1 MNDGFYLFRAC
12 PLGSSNDRPY
22 NTAIQTEAQVHAV
35 EDEDEEL
42 C

>member
-1 MNDGFYLFRAC
+1 MMDFIYFRAC
-12 PLGSSNDRPY
+12 LLGSSNDIPY
-22 NTAIQTEAQVHAV
+22 NVAIQTEAQVHAV